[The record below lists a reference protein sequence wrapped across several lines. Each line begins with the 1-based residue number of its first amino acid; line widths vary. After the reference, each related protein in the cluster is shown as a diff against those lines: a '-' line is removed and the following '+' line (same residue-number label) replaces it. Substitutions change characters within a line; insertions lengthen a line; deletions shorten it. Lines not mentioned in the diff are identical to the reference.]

1 MQRAK
6 VGRLVPG
13 GNKIGG
19 GPNACYTVCMS
30 IEPLIERLQSRIV
43 VARDLDDELARK
55 KALLN
60 ALTDEIRTLRAE
72 LTKAGV
78 TVVRT
83 KRDEP
88 VSVKWRS
95 ILAAVKAQ
103 SLDSFDHN
111 DISAIAE
118 RIGYQVKRSTA
129 HSQMKDYAE
138 KGFIKRLPD
147 GRYRHR

>member
-1 MQRAK
+1 
-6 VGRLVPG
+6 
-13 GNKIGG
+13 
-19 GPNACYTVCMS
+19 MS
-30 IEPLIERLQSRIV
+30 IEPLVERLKSRITI
-43 VARDLDDELARK
+43 ARDLDDELARK
-55 KALLN
+55 KALLS

-72 LTKAGV
+72 LTRAGV
-78 TVVRT
+78 TVTRT

-111 DISAIAE
+111 DILAIAG

-129 HSQMKDYAE
+129 HSQIRDYAE
-138 KGFIKRLPD
+138 KGFIERLPD
-147 GRYRHR
+147 GCYRCR